1 MNKKLVLLLTII
13 MVATL
18 VFVACDQTEEF
29 AGTFDN
35 IPDRAYAVESE
46 YAISVA
52 YELKFGEQVPYP
64 IMTEMEN
71 LSKQRVINGAFSTRA
86 LKVGSDTEG
95 NPGMVFDT
103 YEVMFESANLMSV
116 RFIANEKMNAQDESV
131 NFMFAATKDGRLMM
145 NALALFG
152 RVDAN
157 PNVEAAYSVFTMYQE
172 QQEMEARTFNEFLT
186 NLFYFTGEDEQN
198 LTIHFTYLNEKKNT
212 VSILFSEVLE
222 YATQENIEFF
232 EFTK

>member
-1 MNKKLVLLLTII
+1 MVMNKKLVLLLTII

-29 AGTFDN
+29 EGKFDN

-116 RFIANEKMNAQDESV
+116 RFIANEGFGKIRGSEASNLRRFFSDNPRKKMPNPYFHNMANLPLDHLIRCGVACFKE
-131 NFMFAATKDGRLMM
+131 
-145 NALALFG
+145 
-152 RVDAN
+152 VD
-157 PNVEAAYSVFTMYQE
+157 S
-172 QQEMEARTFNEFLT
+172 
-186 NLFYFTGEDEQN
+186 
-198 LTIHFTYLNEKKNT
+198 
-212 VSILFSEVLE
+212 
-222 YATQENIEFF
+222 
-232 EFTK
+232 